1 MSHVNGTA
9 TSPALAAWPDRP
21 TAAQRTGAQHAV
33 ARLFDALAPQKP
45 PARRDGPAPAIQ
57 RHRSPSGCIL
67 QAATRAVTVSWF
79 PASTNDTALGELQLV
94 TWRGTVSRPGSAR
107 PAAGGA
113 VVDQQETFALLP
125 GTVGAITATTRDDW
139 FWRAADGTMYDAQ
152 AFAARCH
159 ALLDE
164 AAAAA

>member
-67 QAATRAVTVSWF
+67 QAATRAV
-79 PASTNDTALGELQLV
+79 AAHALRRRHG
-94 TWRGTVSRPGSAR
+94 PGR
-107 PAAGGA
+107 
-113 VVDQQETFALLP
+113 F
-125 GTVGAITATTRDDW
+125 
-139 FWRAADGTMYDAQ
+139 RAATRAPR
-152 AFAARCH
+152 AHNR
-159 ALLDE
+159 
-164 AAAAA
+164 